1 MYLTMKKAMILAAGL
16 GTRMQPITL
25 TRPKALVEVKG
36 ISLLERNILYLKTA
50 GIQDIVINVHHFAQQ
65 IQDFLAAKQN
75 FGISIHISDESEAVL
90 ETGGG
95 LLRAKPFLQGDSDFI
110 LMNVDML
117 TNLSLEKLAD
127 FHKNKGNA
135 LATLAVTE
143 RKSSRQLL
151 FNAEM
156 QLKGWENTATND
168 IILLNEAK
176 TDLKPLAFSGIHLI
190 SPRIFDYLQGDGK
203 FSIINAYLELA
214 KNHNIFGYNHSGDL
228 LLDVGKP
235 EAIDLAERMFGAPKK
250 P

>member
-1 MYLTMKKAMILAAGL
+1 MILAAGL

-36 ISLLERNILYLKTA
+36 ISLLERNILYLKAA
-50 GIQDIVINVHHFAQQ
+50 GIEEIVINVHHFAQQ

-190 SPRIFDYLQGDGK
+190 SPRIFDYLQGEGK

-235 EAIDLAERMFGAPKK
+235 EAIDLAESMFG
-250 P
+250 